1 MWQTVSATTLVTLSS
16 SLAESSQDFW
26 TTGNYDIYFSQDW
39 ISTFEASRISGP
51 GGPGA
56 TNLYFQWIVVPSCN
70 HVFFLVLKKAP
81 NSVDQV
87 KYEFKLQPD
96 TANKEL
102 NLNLNI
108 LDINRQRKSYFWENN
123 VTQKRT
129 KQTKTNKQRGIHT
142 CMPLHSRTVVFFT
155 SGGSWRSVTMLG
167 KKCALEYF
175 LN

>member
-142 CMPLHSRTVVFFT
+142 CMHASSLTYSSVFHIRGILAI
-155 SGGSWRSVTMLG
+155 SYYVR
-167 KKCALEYF
+167 
-175 LN
+175 